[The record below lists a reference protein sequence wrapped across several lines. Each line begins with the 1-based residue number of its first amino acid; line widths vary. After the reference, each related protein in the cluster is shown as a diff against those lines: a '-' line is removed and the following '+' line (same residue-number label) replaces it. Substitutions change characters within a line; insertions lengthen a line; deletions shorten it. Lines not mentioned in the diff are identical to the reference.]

1 MDSPGKSL
9 SAYLAR
15 VRLLLLVNLVEVSPA
30 FCGVTESLAT
40 ELTSELGCAVVLHN
54 MGGEGPWVVTSKVTV
69 WTLDAVATVPG
80 SHVGNVTRDSDNSLL
95 ALSTFPPFTAG
106 GQAWSLTQ

>member
-30 FCGVTESLAT
+30 FCGVAESLAT

-54 MGGEGPWVVTSKVTV
+54 MGGEGPWVVTGIVTV
-69 WTLDAVATVPG
+69 WTLDAVAAVPG
-80 SHVGNVTRDSDNSLL
+80 SHVGNVTRDSDYSLL
-95 ALSTFPPFTAG
+95 ALSTFPPFTVRARPG
-106 GQAWSLTQ
+106 H